1 MAANREGRG
10 DTSESADSRKAQV
23 LCLTSFDRVSL
34 MTNNQPETRLFNFD
48 VDVRP
53 QSAREVRTVTVG
65 SAAGM

>member
-1 MAANREGRG
+1 
-10 DTSESADSRKAQV
+10 
-23 LCLTSFDRVSL
+23 
-34 MTNNQPETRLFNFD
+34 MTNNKPETRLFNFD